1 MRRSS
6 KRSGCAVSLKDVEAA
21 VCTWSG
27 RQVEIVSLKPDALAD
42 ILDDI
47 AKVARALGRERQGK
61 RLVEQLKARMA
72 SIAERSGAAQTRRRC
87 AMIEWVDPLMAAGN
101 WMPELVQMA
110 GGENLFGATG
120 RPSPRLDWDQLV
132 MADPD
137 LILLHPC
144 GFDMART
151 LQDMPLLERRP
162 GWHELKAVRRDRIF
176 VADGNQYFNRPG
188 PRIVES
194 LEILAEILHPEVF
207 PSSYEGKGWMRY
219 SVEAGVNKRVAPDP
233 PETSTY
239 GNS

>member
-1 MRRSS
+1 M
-6 KRSGCAVSLKDVEAA
+6 
-21 VCTWSG
+21 CTWSG